1 MFLDETERQDL
12 LLHLV
17 SKVEVIDGYS
27 KFYNLMYLLKEEF
40 NEELSDYGFDNHFL
54 TIKDNL
60 LDNDL
65 NALILQNFVAND
77 FSERELAHQHILKIK
92 KCGLRHLKVQ
102 RINQRLKKKIGKETL
117 KKIDNDL
124 KKYNKKSTNE
134 IMSLVRERT

>member
-12 LLHLV
+12 LLHLL
-17 SKVEVIDGYS
+17 SEVEVIDGYS

-40 NEELSDYGFDNHFL
+40 NEELSDYGFDNQFL

-65 NALILQNFVAND
+65 NALILQNFIDND
-77 FSERELAHQHILKIK
+77 FSERELAHQHILEIK

-102 RINQRLKKKIGKETL
+102 KINQRLKEKIGKETL
-117 KKIDNDL
+117 KKIDNYL
-124 KKYNKKSTNE
+124 RRYNKKSTNE
-134 IMSLVRERT
+134 IISLVRERT